1 MLINPCDLN
10 IAPSNTGIDCSA
22 AMKASAMIIMM
33 PHGTKWSDADI
44 TTAGSFTEFLMGKIS
59 AAPGQRWYPIFGN
72 NAPIQSITESNE
84 NDVLETLDDGSQ
96 SFIRYGMYNRTFV
109 TTKGGLSLAAHLMS
123 MRGSQYDFIEVDIIG
138 QVAAMQNTDGSYSG
152 FPVNLAYAPASE
164 IANLKTT
171 YKNKFML
178 SFSPKVYIQQGKIFA
193 SDATEDILSVT
204 GLMDTQVTPG
214 VTTQTATNI
223 FVGVSTIGSKT
234 DLVALYPGAG
244 ASGIAQVSN
253 FVVTKKTDGTP
264 VTISAAAIA
273 GGEVQLTGTFT
284 TATDYTVALAAPSI
298 MAANGVEGYDGVI
311 SATISIP

>member
-1 MLINPCDLN
+1 MLINPCDLS

-33 PHGTKWSDADI
+33 PHGSKWTDADI
-44 TTAGSFTEFLMGKIS
+44 TTAGSFTAFLNTKIS
-59 AAPGQRWYPIFGN
+59 ANPGQRWYPIFGN
-72 NAPIQSITESNE
+72 NAPIASITESNE
-84 NDVLETLDDGSQ
+84 SDVMETLDDGSQ
-96 SFIRYGMYNRTFV
+96 SFIRYGMYNRTFI

-138 QVAAMQNTDGSYSG
+138 QVAALQNVDGSYGG
-152 FPVNLAYAPASE
+152 FPVNLAYAPAPE

-178 SFSPKVYIQQGKIFA
+178 SFSPKTYIQQGKIFA
-193 SDATEDILSVT
+193 SDATEDILAVT
-204 GLMDTQVTPG
+204 GLLDTQVTAG

-223 FVGVSTIGSKT
+223 FVGVSTVGSKT
-234 DLVALYPGAG
+234 DLVATYPGAQ
-244 ASGIAQVSN
+244 GIAQVSN
-253 FVVTKKTDGTP
+253 FIVKKKSDGTV

-284 TATDYTVALAAPSI
+284 TATDYTVALAAPSVL
-298 MAANGVEGYDGVI
+298 AANGVAGYDGVI
-311 SATISIP
+311 AATVSIP